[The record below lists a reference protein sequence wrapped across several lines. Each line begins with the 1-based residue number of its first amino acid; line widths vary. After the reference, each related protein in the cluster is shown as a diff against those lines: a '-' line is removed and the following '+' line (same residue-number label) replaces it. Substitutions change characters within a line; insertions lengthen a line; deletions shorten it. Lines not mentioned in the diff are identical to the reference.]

1 MRAKRG
7 GERLASGGADAE
19 PGRSEAPSSERDMDP
34 FRSGAII
41 ADKFRIERVL
51 GEGAM
56 GIVLAARHLVLDE
69 MVAIKC
75 VRPELQ
81 SVPDTFGR
89 FAREAKTSARLH
101 SDHIA
106 RVLDV
111 GVAVPIGPY
120 MVMEYL
126 EGRDLALVLQQEGP
140 LAVATAAEY
149 GLQIC
154 EALALAHAASITH
167 LDLKPQN
174 LFLTRRGELEL
185 VKVLDFGIA
194 KGPLGRSLLGGAPSA
209 AESSCVMGTPRYM
222 SPEQIHAGHEIDCRS
237 DIWSLG
243 AVLFELLSGR
253 PAFLGDH
260 VTELCT
266 AVLRAEAPNLL
277 DERPSLPKPLAAAI
291 QRCLE
296 KAPARRFQNA
306 AELARALL
314 PFAPPRARLHAERA
328 SAVLPTHVPVLLGD
342 AQAGPASVP
351 PSSRSAH
358 ARRAAKKT
366 ADRR

>member
-1 MRAKRG
+1 MRTKRG
-7 GERLASGGADAE
+7 LERALVSSSAGAGPSLGEGPA
-19 PGRSEAPSSERDMDP
+19 SERDSDP
-34 FRSGAII
+34 FRRGAII

-81 SVPDTFGR
+81 SVPDAFGR
-89 FAREAKTSARLH
+89 FAREAKTGARLH

-111 GVAVPIGPY
+111 GVAVQIGPY

-126 EGRDLALVLQQEGP
+126 DGRDLSVVLSQEGRLP
-140 LAVATAAEY
+140 VAKVAEY

-154 EALALAHAASITH
+154 EALALAHAVSITH

-174 LFLTRRGELEL
+174 LFLTRRGDLEL
-185 VKVLDFGIA
+185 IKVLDFGIA
-194 KGPLGRSLLGGAPSA
+194 KGPLARALVGGTPGAL
-209 AESSCVMGTPRYM
+209 ESSCVMGTPRYM
-222 SPEQIHAGHEIDCRS
+222 SPEQIQGAHELDARS
-237 DIWSLG
+237 DVWSLG

-260 VTELCT
+260 VTELCA
-266 AVLRAEAPNLL
+266 AVLRGEAPNLL
-277 DERPSLPKPLAAAI
+277 EERPSVPKAVASLI
-291 QRCLE
+291 HRCLE
-296 KAPARRFQNA
+296 KEPERRFQDVG
-306 AELARALL
+306 ELACALL
-314 PFAPPRARLHAERA
+314 PFAPGRACLHAERA
-328 SAVLPTHVPVLLGD
+328 VTVLARRPRVAAVSAFP
-342 AQAGPASVP
+342 AGP
-351 PSSRSAH
+351 PSSSTGRDGRLAL
-358 ARRAAKKT
+358 RRG
-366 ADRR
+366 R

>member
-7 GERLASGGADAE
+7 LERALVSASVGVSPSLGERPANEDADL
-19 PGRSEAPSSERDMDP
+19 
-34 FRSGAII
+34 FRRGAII

-75 VRPELQ
+75 IRPELQ
-81 SVPDTFGR
+81 SVPDAFGR

-111 GVAVPIGPY
+111 GVAVQIGPY

-126 EGRDLALVLQQEGP
+126 EGRDLSLVLSQEGP
-140 LAVATAAEY
+140 LPIGSAAEY

-154 EALALAHAASITH
+154 EALALAHAGSITH

-174 LFLTRRGELEL
+174 LFLTRRGDLEL
-185 VKVLDFGIA
+185 IKVLDFGIA
-194 KGPLGRSLLGGAPSA
+194 KGPLGCAVFGGTPSA
-209 AESSCVMGTPRYM
+209 LESSCVMGTPRYM
-222 SPEQIHAGHEIDCRS
+222 SPEQLHGAHELDARS
-237 DIWSLG
+237 DLWSLG

-260 VTELCT
+260 VTELCA
-266 AVLRAEAPNLL
+266 AVLRGEAPNLL
-277 DERPSLPKPLAAAI
+277 EERSSVPTELASVI

-296 KAPARRFQNA
+296 KEPERRFQNA
-306 AELARALL
+306 GELACALL
-314 PFAPPRARLHAERA
+314 PFAPERARLHAERA
-328 SAVLPTHVPVLLGD
+328 VTVLACRPLARASELALG
-342 AQAGPASVP
+342 P
-351 PSSRSAH
+351 PSSS
-358 ARRAAKKT
+358 RAANGGR
-366 ADRR
+366 ASRRGR

>member
-1 MRAKRG
+1 LRAKRG
-7 GERLASGGADAE
+7 LERLVATGSAHAADGPA
-19 PGRSEAPSSERDMDP
+19 SEREADP
-34 FRSGAII
+34 FRCGAII

-51 GEGAM
+51 GQGAM

-75 VRPELQ
+75 IRPELQ
-81 SVPDTFGR
+81 NVPDTFGR

-111 GVAVPIGPY
+111 GVAVPMGPY

-126 EGRDLALVLQQEGP
+126 EGRDLSLVLSQQGP
-140 LAVATAAEY
+140 LPVATAAEY

-154 EALALAHAASITH
+154 EALALAHAACITH

-185 VKVLDFGIA
+185 IKVLDFGIA
-194 KGPLGRSLLGGAPSA
+194 SGPLGRALLGGTAGA
-209 AESSCVMGTPRYM
+209 LESSCIMGTPRYM
-222 SPEQIHAGHEIDCRS
+222 SPEQIHASPELDSRS
-237 DIWSLG
+237 DLWSLG

-260 VTELCT
+260 VTELC
-266 AVLRAEAPNLL
+266 AVVLRGEAPNLWS
-277 DERPSLPKPLAAAI
+277 EQPSVPKELAAVI

-296 KAPARRFQNA
+296 KDPARRFQNA
-306 AELARALL
+306 GELAWALL
-314 PFAPPRARLHAERA
+314 PFAPARARLHAERA
-328 SAVLPTHVPVLLGD
+328 VTVLAHRLPATTATEVG
-342 AQAGPASVP
+342 AGPAS
-351 PSSRSAH
+351 SSRFGAS
-358 ARRAAKKT
+358 RRASRKSAE
-366 ADRR
+366 RQ

>member
-7 GERLASGGADAE
+7 LERVGAVAPIGAE
-19 PGRSEAPSSERDMDP
+19 TIAGDGPPSERDADP
-34 FRSGAII
+34 FRRGALI

-111 GVAVPIGPY
+111 GVAVPMGPY

-126 EGRDLALVLQQEGP
+126 EGRDLAAVLAQQGALP
-140 LAVATAAEY
+140 VATAAEY

-154 EALALAHAASITH
+154 EALALAHAASIAH

-185 VKVLDFGIA
+185 IKVLDFGIA
-194 KGPLGRSLLGGAPSA
+194 KGPLGRALFGGAPSA
-209 AESSCVMGTPRYM
+209 LESSCVLGTPRYM
-222 SPEQIHAGHEIDCRS
+222 SPEQIHAAHDVDGRS

-260 VTELCT
+260 VTELCA
-266 AVLRAEAPNLL
+266 AVLRAEAPNLR
-277 DERPSLPKPLAAAI
+277 DEQPSVPKPLAAVI

-296 KAPARRFQNA
+296 KAPERRFQNA
-306 AELARALL
+306 GELACALL

-328 SAVLPTHVPVLLGD
+328 VAVLAGCAPQVSDG
-342 AQAGPASVP
+342 AGPPSAP
-351 PSSRSAH
+351 PSSRSGN
-358 ARRAAKKT
+358 ARRNAKKSVE
-366 ADRR
+366 RR